1 MDDITNRRKVI
12 RLGYLQTMKAIGGE
26 FDFAKAG
33 AGSTEGTTRQM
44 GDTENI
50 YIPGADG
57 RQAGSASVQRTTQLL
72 DTGWVKG
79 PETLVEKTDRAR
91 VAVGIRDMSIGES
104 KFKEQ
109 SVFVTKEYKTVGRI
123 KSLSIESNEAIP
135 DAFPDGEYIAYE
147 ASFSGE
153 TWTKVVPLAGKNGP
167 KKIVVNGDVG
177 DNEAKVDA
185 GEDPHTFRI
194 RVTMK
199 RPAGSAYVGSS
210 PVLRSF
216 RVIVETL

>member
-1 MDDITNRRKVI
+1 MDDITNRKKVI
-12 RLGYLQTMKAIGGE
+12 RLGYLQTMKAVGGE

-33 AGSTEGTTRQM
+33 AGATQGTTREL

-50 YIPGADG
+50 YIPGSDG
-57 RQAGSASVQRTTQLL
+57 RQAGSAAIQRSTQLI

-91 VAVGIRDMSIGES
+91 VAVGIRDILIGES

-109 SVFVTKEYKTVGRI
+109 SVFVTREYKTVGRI

-135 DAFPDGEYIAYE
+135 DAFPDGEYIIYE

-153 TWTKVVPLAGKNGP
+153 TWTKIVPLAGKGNP
-167 KKIVVNGDVG
+167 KKIVVNGDAG
-177 DNEAKVDA
+177 DNEVKVDG
-185 GEDPHTFRI
+185 GEDPHSFRL

-199 RPAGSAYVGSS
+199 RPEGATYAGSS

-216 RVIVETL
+216 RILVETL